1 MPMARFGCKKSG
13 LVLAAALAAV
23 CWAPAKVLAAKT
35 DIVVLANG
43 DRITGEFKKIQRG
56 QLHWS
61 TDSMSTVYIEWKD
74 VVSLDSKFR
83 LQAELSSGV
92 RYDGYARPAGE
103 PGRIKLVEDPNAGE
117 GVELMMD
124 RVVRVA
130 RLDEGS
136 ILDRYDGYVG
146 FGYDYTNASDIK
158 KLTAQAGI
166 RARRTAYAWTL
177 DTSVRVT
184 DTGDEP
190 PSKRVSFS
198 GGIDRFMLDRW
209 FRRYLF
215 DLESNDELGLDLRT
229 LVGAGL
235 GRYLVQSNEYEWS
248 AVGGLA
254 LSREQFQERS
264 TKENVEVLLGTDFS
278 WYVYDYPKTDFYA
291 KLYVLPSLTDSGR
304 YRAQSDLRARR
315 ELYSDLFLEL
325 NLYGVYDSK
334 PGSDDSDDLDYG
346 ITTSLNFTF

>member
-1 MPMARFGCKKSG
+1 MKSG
-13 LVLAAALAAV
+13 LVLTAVLAAT
-23 CWAPAKVLAAKT
+23 CWAPAEVLAAKT
-35 DIVVLANG
+35 DVVVLANG

-61 TDSMSTVYIEWKD
+61 TDSMGTVYIEWKD

-92 RYDGYARPAGE
+92 RYDGYARPTDE
-103 PGRIKLVEDPNAGE
+103 PGRIRLVEDPNAEE

-136 ILDRYDGYVG
+136 ILDRYDGYIG

-166 RARRTAYAWTL
+166 RARRTKYAWTL

-190 PSKRVSFS
+190 PSKRASFS

-229 LVGAGL
+229 TVGAGL

-248 AVGGLA
+248 TVAGLA
-254 LSREQFQERS
+254 LTREQFQERS
-264 TKENVEVLLGTDFS
+264 TEENVELLLGTDFS
-278 WYVYDYPKTDFYA
+278 WYVYDYPKTDVYTS
-291 KLYVLPSLTDSGR
+291 LYVLPSLTQSGR
-304 YRAQSDLRARR
+304 YRAQSDIRARR
-315 ELYSDLFLEL
+315 ELVSDLFLEL
-325 NLYGVYDSK
+325 NFYGSYDSDPGADDADDFDYGV
-334 PGSDDSDDLDYG
+334 
-346 ITTSLNFTF
+346 TTSLNFTF